1 MKNGLFVPVLSS
13 FLLSLFLSPFH
24 PFTLSPS
31 VAAAQSGLDPSALL
45 KPAIDSWPTYNG
57 DYSGRRYSTLD
68 QVSTRNVKA
77 LSLAWLYPTGGT
89 IGIKATPLLIHGV
102 LYLSTQDN
110 AYAIDART
118 GRELWHY
125 SWKSQGGNHLANRGM
140 AALGDTL
147 YFETPDCHL
156 VALNMRDGSHKWDQS
171 ICDLDL
177 FYYASAAPVVIK
189 NHVMVGVSGDD
200 MDNPG
205 YVEAHDPVSGA
216 RQWRWWVVPQK
227 MDEPGSETWPNE
239 EAMKHGGGMTWQPV
253 TYDPELNLVYVTTGN
268 PQPVIAFKNRP
279 GDNLFT
285 GSIVALNPDTG
296 KMVWY
301 FQSSPHD
308 THDWDST
315 ETPVL
320 VDGRINGQPRKLL
333 IQAARN
339 GHFFVLDRTNGKA
352 IVSSEF
358 VETNWSLGHD
368 AKGQPIPN
376 PAKFP
381 QIDGVLVSPN
391 QGGAAN
397 WQSPTFQPA
406 DRPLLRQCDTG
417 LQRLLPVRCE
427 RQPARLGRHRSR
439 RLRGVDAAGDR
450 LSDWKNSLEPSLG
463 NAQPVGP
470 PQHGRQSDLLGRIG
484 RPRSL
489 ERDDGRAAL
498 AFPDRRRRQRPHH
511 VPARRPAVRRGRRRA
526 VALRVCDESVTKQRA
541 LQKPERVAVRN
552 RAYVVFT
559 ESPLA

>member
-1 MKNGLFVPVLSS
+1 M
-13 FLLSLFLSPFH
+13 
-24 PFTLSPS
+24 
-31 VAAAQSGLDPSALL
+31 GLDPSALL
-45 KPAIDSWPTYNG
+45 KPASDSWPTYNG

-68 QVSTRNVKA
+68 QVNSSNVKA
-77 LSLAWLYPTGGT
+77 LSLAWIYPTGGA
-89 IGIKATPLLIHGV
+89 IGIKATPLLINGV

-110 AYAIDART
+110 AYAIEART

-125 SWKSQGGNHLANRGM
+125 VWKSQGGNHLANRGM
-140 AALGDTL
+140 AALGETL

-156 VALNMRDGSHKWDQS
+156 VALNMKDGSHKWDQT

-177 FYYASAAPVVIK
+177 FYYASAAPVVIR

-205 YVEAHDPVSGA
+205 YVEAHDPVTGA

-296 KMVWY
+296 KMAWY

-320 VDGRINGQPRKLL
+320 FDGRVNGQPRRLL
-333 IQAARN
+333 AQAARN
-339 GHFFVLDRTNGKA
+339 GHFFVLDRTTGKA

-397 WQSPTFQPA
+397 WQSPTFSPQ
-406 DRPLLRQCDTG
+406 TG
-417 LQRLLPVRCE
+417 LFYVNATQAYSVYYLYDTSDNPLGWGGTDRGGYAESMLQAVDYQTGKIRWSHPWETPSRSGLLSTAGNLVFSGGSGGLEALNATTGEPIW
-427 RQPARLGRHRSR
+427 HSR
-439 RLRGVDAAGDR
+439 IGSIGNAPITYLLDGQQYVVAAAG
-450 LSDWKNSLEPSLG
+450 PSLF
-463 NAQPVGP
+463 
-470 PQHGRQSDLLGRIG
+470 
-484 RPRSL
+484 
-489 ERDDGRAAL
+489 
-498 AFPDRRRRQRPHH
+498 AF
-511 VPARRPAVRRGRRRA
+511 VM
-526 VALRVCDESVTKQRA
+526 
-541 LQKPERVAVRN
+541 N
-552 RAYVVFT
+552 R
-559 ESPLA
+559 